1 MAVAANEISSPVT
14 RIEDWMTKPNE
25 AAELYKPVVENAQR
39 PGTVLR
45 LMLLALVLIATAAA
59 FVWFR
64 DQLENEIVLGI
75 LGVLAMA
82 GIFFL
87 VSAVIGFVEVMPQN
101 HTDTVSRAVLNSHPD
116 GTLITDR
123 KGRIIY
129 ANAAYGRLS
138 GSDSLTVAPS
148 IEHLLSKNRESTEA
162 VYRLTNSLMEGK
174 SGYEEF
180 RLPRPLGQSDALS
193 SAWWYRLKARPLK
206 VEDEPGGPFLVWQI
220 SDITAERDEQEQ
232 FFRELQN
239 AIDYL
244 DHAPAGFFSAGRKGE
259 VFYVNA
265 TLADWLGIDLT
276 KFQSGSMMIR
286 DICAGE
292 GLTRLE
298 TIQPEPGQIRTET
311 IDVDFR
317 KVNGQSLPVRLV
329 HRVSASKDGAPGES
343 RTIVLQ
349 RTAEEAGREEDSS
362 AAMRFN
368 RFFNNTPMAIA
379 SVDGEGHILRT
390 NTQFMK
396 LFSALTSREENGNS
410 LLAIVPEG
418 DRAQLIAALADAK
431 DRKVDIEPVDSRHP
445 AEEGRYF
452 RFYINAVIDQSD
464 EAPEEAAIVYAV
476 ETTQQKALE
485 NQMAQTQKMNAVGT
499 LAGGIA
505 HDFNNVLT
513 AILLSSDH
521 LLLQARQSDSSFA
534 DLMEIKRNANRAA
547 VLVRQLLAFSR
558 KQTLRPAVINLTDAI
573 GDLRMLVTRLLSGTK
588 VKLDVEY
595 GRDLWP
601 VKTDISQFEQ
611 VMVNLSVNARDA
623 MPEGGTLTIRTR
635 NMPAAETA
643 GLNFRGLPEED
654 FVVIDIADSGTGIP
668 PEIMDKI
675 FEPFFTTKDVGKGT
689 GLGLSMVY
697 GIIKQS
703 GGYVFP
709 ESEVGKGTTFRIF
722 LPRHIPV
729 DVPTGEG
736 EDAQAAAQ
744 ELANAAK
751 AAQADDMDLTGNS
764 AVVLLVED
772 EEAVRRGGKRML
784 ETRGYKVHEAGSGVE
799 ALEILEALDGK
810 IDIVVSDVVM
820 PEMDGPTLLGEIRKL
835 YPDMKFVFVSGFAE
849 DAFARNLP
857 EGSKFGFLPKPFS
870 LKQLATT
877 VREMLDG

>member
-1 MAVAANEISSPVT
+1 
-14 RIEDWMTKPNE
+14 MTKLNE
-25 AAELYKPVVENAQR
+25 ANNHLKPVVENSQR

-45 LMLLALVLIATAAA
+45 LVLLAVVLLATAAA

-101 HTDTVSRAVLNSHPD
+101 RTDTVARAVLNSHPD
-116 GTLITDR
+116 GSLITDR
-123 KGRIIY
+123 KGRIVY
-129 ANAAYGRLS
+129 ANAAYGRLT
-138 GSDSLTVAPS
+138 GAEQVGPVSL
-148 IEHLLSKNRESTEA
+148 EHLLSRNRESTEA
-162 VYRLTNSLMEGK
+162 VYRLTNGLMEGK

-180 RLPRPLGQSDALS
+180 RLPRPLGQSDNQGQP
-193 SAWWYRLKARPLK
+193 AWWYRLKARPLTI
-206 VEDEPGGPFLVWQI
+206 EEEPGGPFFIWQI
-220 SDITAERDEQEQ
+220 SDITAERGEQEK

-259 VFYVNA
+259 IFYVNA

-276 KFQSGSMMIR
+276 KFEPGSMMIR

-298 TIQPEPGQIRTET
+298 TIHPEPGQKRTET
-311 IDVDFR
+311 LDLDFR
-317 KVNGQSLPVRLV
+317 KANGQSLPVRIV
-329 HRVSASKDGAPGES
+329 HRVSAAKDGAPGES

-349 RTAEEAGREEDSS
+349 RGREEQGAHDDSS

-379 SVDGEGHILRT
+379 SVDGSGRILRT

-396 LFSALTSREENGNS
+396 LFSGVTGAGEAEGNF
-410 LLAIVPEG
+410 LFGIVPETE
-418 DRAQLIAALADAK
+418 RERLHAALAAAK
-431 DRKVDIEPVDSRHP
+431 DRKVDIEPVEARHP
-445 AEEGRYF
+445 TEEGRYF
-452 RFYINAVIDQSD
+452 RFYVNAVIDQSE

-485 NQMAQTQKMNAVGT
+485 SQMAQTQKMNAVGT

-558 KQTLRPAVINLTDAI
+558 KQTLRPAVISLTDAI
-573 GDLRMLVTRLLSGTK
+573 GDLRMLVTRMLSGTK
-588 VKLDVEY
+588 VKLEVDY

-601 VKTDISQFEQ
+601 VKTDLSQFEQ

-623 MPEGGTLTIRTR
+623 MPDGGILTIRTR
-635 NMPAAETA
+635 NLPAADAAE
-643 GLNFRGLPEED
+643 LNFRGLPAED
-654 FVVIDIADSGTGIP
+654 FVLIDVVDTGTGIP

-675 FEPFFTTKDVGKGT
+675 FEPFFTTKDIGKGT

-709 ESEVGKGTTFRIF
+709 ESEIGKGTTFHIF
-722 LPRHIPV
+722 LPRHIVVETADSNGADNSGPTPAVGDAARTGQGTAPV
-729 DVPTGEG
+729 
-736 EDAQAAAQ
+736 AAAE
-744 ELANAAK
+744 EL
-751 AAQADDMDLTGNS
+751 DLTGKS

-784 ETRGYKVHEAGSGVE
+784 EARGYTVHEAGSGVE
-799 ALEILEALDGK
+799 ALEILEELDGK
-810 IDIVVSDVVM
+810 VDVVVSDVVM

-857 EGSKFGFLPKPFS
+857 EGSKFGFLPKPFT

-877 VREMLDG
+877 VREMLDGIESKREGSE